1 MAGQDSPSTSVAS
14 YWTACFA
21 GLAIGAVVHTL
32 AYPLRPGF
40 SLFDLKYLMVYSGGL
55 LAVLGFGIV
64 GMVLGRLRGGLSER
78 AGFGAGLGVGL
89 GGYAGA
95 ALFSAQAISK
105 AILFAGFPVA
115 LVCLF
120 LPWPRL
126 PQMVQRLLAGAGL
139 LTFVMLIAGVGKPEP
154 VAEEGFQLATAPAVP
169 PNTSTV
175 DASGHPDVLLI
186 SVDTL
191 RADTI
196 LEDGVPTPHLDALR
210 ARSMQA
216 PYGHATTP
224 STLPSHV
231 SMMLGV
237 TPLQHGTYSNLG
249 VMPGSSSGFPTL
261 AERFQEA
268 GYRTV
273 GTAAN
278 GLLHAYTGF
287 DRGFEVLVNVA
298 PNPARADSPKKV
310 TASGRRMV
318 WYCAVLSDMKA
329 LALSKWLASRRLPVE
344 GGNVVEDDG
353 IFAPDVR
360 DLALRNLDQLYA
372 EERPY
377 FYFLH
382 FMAPHTP
389 YGATKEFRGK
399 LTADVKL
406 PERYQEFEQGT
417 TQFAD
422 LVNADLRKGHP
433 DGPIGLAYL
442 HDLYREEVMMV
453 DSMLG
458 EIFARVEASG
468 RETVIL
474 FTSDH
479 GEHFGENSSIMHGN
493 TVYAPVM
500 RVPFFLAGPGI
511 EPGTFQRTPDLIDI
525 PLTLLRAAGYPVRDF
540 GDGVDLLDPSLT
552 DSMSV
557 GVHDDKMVLYGGS
570 SDGAAAD
577 MKMLVSWKSA
587 DGRTSS
593 FEPFALFRE
602 EASSDEATNLI
613 DQLEDLADVKATFF
627 AAAQAYIEGAA
638 DRHLRSVDPEELAK
652 LSELG
657 YVFDE
662 EGNVVEAGAG
672 DGDGH

>member
-1 MAGQDSPSTSVAS
+1 MAGQNSPTTSVPS
-14 YWTACFA
+14 YLIACLA
-21 GLAIGAVVHTL
+21 GLTVGALVHTL

-40 SLFDLKYLMVYSGGL
+40 ALFDLKYLMVYSGGL
-55 LAVLGFGIV
+55 LALIGFGLI
-64 GMVLGRLRGGLSER
+64 GLIMARLRGGSSER
-78 AGFGAGLGVGL
+78 IGFGAGLGVGL
-89 GGYAGA
+89 GGYVGA
-95 ALFSAQAISK
+95 MLFAAKGVSK
-105 AILFAGFPVA
+105 AMLIGGFPVV
-115 LVCLF
+115 LICLF

-126 PQMVQRLLAGAGL
+126 PLAVQRILAGAGL
-139 LTFVMLIAGVGKPEP
+139 LTFLLLVAGVGKPEP
-154 VAEEGFQLATAPAVP
+154 IENTGFQIATAPAVP
-169 PNTSTV
+169 PYTERA

-196 LEDGVPTPHLDALR
+196 LEEGVPTPHLDALR

-249 VMPGSSSGFPTL
+249 VMPKSGFPTL
-261 AERFQEA
+261 AETFLEA

-298 PNPARADSPKKV
+298 PNPARAGSPKKV

-318 WYCAVLSDMKA
+318 WYSAVLSDMKS
-329 LALSKWLASRRLPVE
+329 LSISKWMASRRIQVD

-360 DLALRNLDQLYA
+360 DLAMRNLEQLYA
-372 EERPY
+372 EETPY

-389 YGATKEFRGK
+389 YGATAEFRGK
-399 LTADVKL
+399 LTDNVEV
-406 PERYQEFEQGT
+406 PERYREFEQGT
-417 TQFAD
+417 TQFAN
-422 LVNADLRKGHP
+422 LVNADLKNGHP
-433 DGPIGLAYL
+433 DGPIGLKYL

-453 DSMLG
+453 DAMLG
-458 EIFARVEASG
+458 EILAKVEASG
-468 RETVIL
+468 RDTIIL

-479 GEHFGENSSIMHGN
+479 GEHFGENDSIMHGS

-511 EPGTFQRTPDLIDI
+511 EPGTFARTPDLIDI
-525 PLTLLRAAGYPVRDF
+525 PLTLLRAAGYPVEDF
-540 GDGVDLLDPSLT
+540 GDGVDLLDANLAGVV
-552 DSMSV
+552 SV
-557 GVHDDKMVLYGGS
+557 GVHDDKLVIYGEGS
-570 SDGAAAD
+570 GLPGDD
-577 MKMLVSWKSA
+577 MKMLFHWKSA
-587 DGRTSS
+587 DGKESTFS
-593 FEPFALFRE
+593 PFALFRE
-602 EASSDEATNLI
+602 EASSDEATNLLDRI
-613 DQLEDLADVKATFF
+613 AEFDAELEMFT
-627 AAAQAYIEGAA
+627 AAAERYIASAA
-638 DRHLRSVDPEELAK
+638 DRHLRDVDDSERAN

-662 EGNVVEAGAG
+662 DGNVVEEGAG
-672 DGDGH
+672 DGH

>member
-1 MAGQDSPSTSVAS
+1 MAGQDSPSTSVSS

-21 GLAIGAVVHTL
+21 GLAVGALAHTL
-32 AYPLRPGF
+32 AYPLRPGLP
-40 SLFDLKYLMVYSGGL
+40 LFDLKYLMVYTGGL
-55 LAVLGFGIV
+55 LAVFGFG
-64 GMVLGRLRGGLSER
+64 VLGMILGRMRGGLSER
-78 AGFGAGLGVGL
+78 MGFGAGLGVGL
-89 GGYAGA
+89 GGYAGS
-95 ALFSAQAISK
+95 ALFAAKAISK
-105 AILFAGFPVA
+105 AVLFAGFPIA
-115 LVCLF
+115 LLCLF

-126 PQMVQRLLAGAGL
+126 PRMIQQVLAGAGV
-139 LTFVMLIAGVGKPEP
+139 LTFVLLLSGVGKPEP
-154 VAEEGFQLATAPAVP
+154 VENQGFQLATAPAVP
-169 PNTSTV
+169 PFTPEA

-196 LEDGVPTPHLDALR
+196 LEDGVPTPHIDALR

-237 TPLQHGTYSNLG
+237 TPLTHGTYSNLG
-249 VMPGSSSGFPTL
+249 VMPKLGFPTL
-261 AERFQEA
+261 AETFQEA

-310 TASGRRMV
+310 SASGRRMT
-318 WYCAVLSDMKA
+318 WYSVVLSDMKS

-344 GGNVVEDDG
+344 AGNVIEDDG

-372 EERPY
+372 EQTPF

-389 YGATKEFRGK
+389 YGATPEFRGK
-399 LTADVKL
+399 LTADTVV
-406 PERYQEFEQGT
+406 PERYREFAQGT
-417 TQFAD
+417 TQFAN
-422 LVNADLRKGHP
+422 LVMSDVRSGHP
-433 DGPIGLAYL
+433 DGPAGMQYL

-458 EIFARVEASG
+458 EVFARIEESG
-468 RETVIL
+468 RDTVIL

-479 GEHFGENSSIMHGN
+479 GEHFGENDSIMHGN
-493 TVYAPVM
+493 TVFAPVM

-511 EPGTFQRTPDLIDI
+511 EPGTFARTPDLIDI
-525 PLTLLRAAGYPVRDF
+525 PITLLRAAGYPVTSF
-540 GDGVDLLDPSLT
+540 GDGADLLDPDLP
-552 DSMSV
+552 DVLSV
-557 GVHDDKMVLYGGS
+557 GVHDDKMVLYGGGTGGETDDMKLLIEWKS
-570 SDGAAAD
+570 SDAQD
-577 MKMLVSWKSA
+577 SA
-587 DGRTSS
+587 FT
-593 FEPFALFRE
+593 PFALFRE
-602 EASSDEATNLI
+602 EANSDEANNLI
-613 DQLEDLADVKATFF
+613 AQLEDLATVKETFL
-627 AAAQAYIEGAA
+627 AAAQAYIDSAA
-638 DRHLRSVDPEELAK
+638 SRHLRDVDDSERAN

-662 EGNVVEAGAG
+662 EGNVVEAGVEAG
-672 DGDGH
+672 HDH